1 MEKVQ
6 NSSRYENKYVVPITG
21 LYEIKRKLIL
31 NGYIIK
37 HKPNI
42 INNLYFDVDD
52 RSFVE
57 NIEGERIRK
66 KIRLRWYGDFHE
78 ITNPT
83 LEFKIKNGNLGKKN
97 RFKVKSV
104 FNLENLDEIVKY
116 VNERF
121 TINSSKYLFPKTINQ
136 YHRDYYVFNNHRVT
150 IDSNITYFKPY
161 NLSLKKRERIGVI
174 ELKYSNT
181 NNENKKILELSELKL
196 TKYSKFVNGVCFS
209 KLYP

>member
-57 NIEGERIRK
+57 NIEGKE
-66 KIRLRWYGDFHE
+66 
-78 ITNPT
+78 
-83 LEFKIKNGNLGKKN
+83 
-97 RFKVKSV
+97 
-104 FNLENLDEIVKY
+104 
-116 VNERF
+116 
-121 TINSSKYLFPKTINQ
+121 
-136 YHRDYYVFNNHRVT
+136 
-150 IDSNITYFKPY
+150 
-161 NLSLKKRERIGVI
+161 
-174 ELKYSNT
+174 
-181 NNENKKILELSELKL
+181 
-196 TKYSKFVNGVCFS
+196 
-209 KLYP
+209 